1 MFLRNS
7 SILPG
12 APLRPCWNVW
22 QAKAFITIL
31 MQINC
36 ITHNW
41 YFTVL
46 YSHKGTIIPSEASPA
61 SSALAQCSSFLPCNP
76 QHHKEDEE
84 QKGAQGRALS
94 WAHGQQNRQRSQMC
108 STKTAI
114 CGAITARHQ
123 WLFNLW
129 SNFNE
134 QHSSSILPAPAWL
147 NTLPTSFQDEKSI
160 CRGAKKDPQQ
170 SELKDT
176 GKSAPENPNPTCL
189 YPIPSPG
196 SAAHSQ
202 LSVLAGLCAA
212 LHVPWGREGRS
223 EKSRRLAGRRCDKS
237 LAEHKTKSNFKN
249 STKHLT
255 APVRASSALLCSSS
269 RAGAGAGES
278 CGNILFSRKNMG
290 QTPKHDHRS
299 RHHLAVWYTMVSL
312 PAKKLYMV
320 AHLKLSFM
328 WPLRFYEIMPGDE
341 ETKPTK

>member
-12 APLRPCWNVW
+12 APLRPCWNVR

-84 QKGAQGRALS
+84 QRGAQGRALS

-134 QHSSSILPAPAWL
+134 QHASSVLPAPAWL
-147 NTLPTSFQDEKSI
+147 NTLPTSFRMRRAFVE
-160 CRGAKKDPQQ
+160 
-170 SELKDT
+170 ELKKT
-176 GKSAPENPNPTCL
+176 PSNQSWKTLASQHQKIQIPPACTPPLLQGVLPT
-189 YPIPSPG
+189 PSCQSWLG
-196 SAAHSQ
+196 
-202 LSVLAGLCAA
+202 SVLLSTCPGAG
-212 LHVPWGREGRS
+212 
-223 EKSRRLAGRRCDKS
+223 KAG
-237 LAEHKTKSNFKN
+237 
-249 STKHLT
+249 
-255 APVRASSALLCSSS
+255 VR
-269 RAGAGAGES
+269 RAGAWLAGGVTNPWQS
-278 CGNILFSRKNMG
+278 
-290 QTPKHDHRS
+290 
-299 RHHLAVWYTMVSL
+299 
-312 PAKKLYMV
+312 
-320 AHLKLSFM
+320 
-328 WPLRFYEIMPGDE
+328 
-341 ETKPTK
+341 TKPRAIFKTAPSIWQPL